1 MKATWY
7 GESAMEAK
15 EIYWL
20 DELSKEYNDIVGK
33 KCANL
38 GELVKLGLRV
48 PYGFALSVKAYEHF
62 MEATGLKDRVHQIV
76 EDAIAT
82 GLDVEQD
89 VAKMMKASAQIRG
102 EIEACPM
109 PPDLAAEIGRYYSG
123 LQKKVAID
131 KVACAV
137 RSSGA
142 VSMPGQMETYL
153 NVVGE
158 EAIIEHVKKV
168 WGSAFT
174 TRAIAF
180 RVQQNMPV
188 SWAPIGVA
196 VIMMIEARC
205 AGVILTVLPNI
216 GDTDRAIVE
225 GNFGLGESVVS
236 GEITPDSFVM
246 HKHEMNIESK
256 SVAEKTKMV
265 VYDTCGTCI
274 CDVSDEL
281 KNQPCLNDAE
291 ILEIVRVAKDVETHF
306 GAPQDMEWAVDK
318 RFPFPESIFWV
329 QARGAKFAKKEEHKD
344 EEYVIDLMLQ
354 LFRK

>member
-7 GESAMEAK
+7 GESAMEVK

-20 DELSKEYNDIVGK
+20 DELSKEYNDLVGK

-38 GELVKLGLRV
+38 GELIRQGLRV

-62 MEATGLKDRVHQIV
+62 MEATGLKEKVSQIV
-76 EDAIAT
+76 EEAVAT

-89 VAKMMKASAQIRG
+89 MGKMIETSAQIRG
-102 EIEACPM
+102 AIEECPM
-109 PPDLAAEIGRYYSG
+109 PPDLAADIGRYYSG
-123 LQKKVAID
+123 LQEKVAID
-131 KVACAV
+131 QVACAV

-153 NVVGE
+153 NVAGE
-158 EAIIEHVKKV
+158 KAIIEHVKKV

-180 RVQQNMPV
+180 RIQQNMPI

-205 AGVILTVLPNI
+205 AGVILTLLPNI

-236 GEITPDSFVM
+236 GDITPDSFVV
-246 HKHEMNIESK
+246 HKHDMIIESK
-256 SVAEKTKMV
+256 SVAAKTKMV
-265 VYDTCGTCI
+265 VYDTCGTRI
-274 CDVSDEL
+274 CDVSEEL
-281 KNQPCLNDAE
+281 KDQPCINDDE
-291 ILEIVRVAKDVETHF
+291 ILEIVRVAKDVETYF
-306 GAPQDMEWAVDK
+306 GVPQDMEWVVDK
-318 RFPFPESIFWV
+318 RFSFPESIFWV
-329 QARGAKFAKKEEHKD
+329 QARGAKFAKKEAHKD

>member
-1 MKATWY
+1 
-7 GESAMEAK
+7 MEVK

-20 DELSKEYNDIVGK
+20 DELSREYNEVVGK

-38 GELVKLGLRV
+38 GELIRLGLRV

-62 MEATGLKDRVHQIV
+62 MEATGLKEKVRQIV
-76 EDAIAT
+76 EEATAT
-82 GLDVEQD
+82 GLDVEHD
-89 VAKMMKASAQIRG
+89 VGKMMETSAQIRG
-102 EIEACPM
+102 AIEGCPM
-109 PPDLAAEIGRYYSG
+109 PPDLAADIKRYYAE
-123 LQKKVAID
+123 LQKKVSID
-131 KVACAV
+131 QVACAV

-153 NVVGE
+153 NISGE
-158 EAIIEHVKKV
+158 DAIIEHVKKV

-180 RVQQNMPV
+180 RIQSQMPI

-196 VIMMIEARC
+196 VIMMIDAKC

-216 GDTDRAIVE
+216 GDLERAIVE

-236 GEITPDSFVM
+236 GEITPDSFVIN
-246 HKHEMNIESK
+246 KEEMCIESRAV
-256 SVAEKTKMV
+256 SEKTKMV
-265 VYDTCGTCI
+265 VYDTCGTCL

-281 KNQPCLNDAE
+281 KSEPCLNDQE
-291 ILEIVRVAKDVETHF
+291 ILEIVRIAKEVEKYF
-306 GAPQDMEWAVDK
+306 DAPQDMEWVVDK
-318 RFPFPESIFWV
+318 RFSFPENLFWV
-329 QARGAKFAKKEEHKD
+329 QARGAKYTKKEEGKD
-344 EEYVIDLMLQ
+344 QEYVIDLMLQ

>member
-1 MKATWY
+1 MDV
-7 GESAMEAK
+7 K

-20 DELSKEYNDIVGK
+20 DELSKEHSEVVGK

-38 GELVKLGLRV
+38 GELIKLGLRV

-62 MEATGLKDRVHQIV
+62 MEATGLKERVRQIV
-76 EDAIAT
+76 EETVAT

-89 VAKMMKASAQIRG
+89 VGKMMAASAQIRG
-102 EIEACPM
+102 AIEGCPM
-109 PPDLAAEIGRYYSG
+109 PPDLSAEIGRYYSG

-131 KVACAV
+131 RVACAV

-153 NVVGE
+153 NIAGE

-180 RVQQNMPV
+180 RIQQNMPV

-196 VIMMIEARC
+196 VIMMIEAKC

-236 GEITPDSFVM
+236 GEITPDVFIV
-246 HKHEMNIESK
+246 HKHEMCIESK
-256 SVAEKTKMV
+256 NVAEKTKMV
-265 VYDTCGTCI
+265 VYDTYGTCV
-274 CDVSDEL
+274 CDVSEEL
-281 KNQPCLNDAE
+281 KNQPCLNDDE
-291 ILEIVRVAKDVETHF
+291 ILEIVRVAKDAETHF

-318 RFPFPESIFWV
+318 RFSFPENIFWV
-329 QARGAKFAKKEEHKD
+329 QARGAKYAKKEAHKD

>member
-1 MKATWY
+1 
-7 GESAMEAK
+7 MEVK

-38 GELVKLGLRV
+38 GELIKLGLRV

-62 MEATGLKDRVHQIV
+62 MEATGLKEKVRRIV
-76 EDAIAT
+76 EDVVAT

-89 VAKMMKASAQIRG
+89 VAKMMSASAQIRG
-102 EIEACPM
+102 AIEESSM
-109 PPDLAAEIGRYYSG
+109 PPDLAAEIRRDYSG

-131 KVACAV
+131 QVACAV

-153 NVVGE
+153 NVAGE

-180 RVQQNMPV
+180 RIQQNMPV

-196 VIMMIEARC
+196 VIMMVEAKC

-216 GDTDRAIVE
+216 GDMDRAIVE

-236 GEITPDSFVM
+236 GEITPDSFVV
-246 HKHEMNIESK
+246 HKHEMTIESK
-256 SVAEKTKMV
+256 TVAEKTKMV

-274 CDVSDEL
+274 SDVSQDLRNE
-281 KNQPCLNDAE
+281 PCLDDSE
-291 ILEIVRVAKDVETHF
+291 ILEIVRVAKEVETHF
-306 GAPQDMEWAVDK
+306 GAPQDMEWVVDK
-318 RFPFPESIFWV
+318 RFSFPESIFWV
-329 QARGAKFAKKEEHKD
+329 QARGAKYKKKEAHKD

>member
-1 MKATWY
+1 
-7 GESAMEAK
+7 MEDAK

-20 DELSKEYNDIVGK
+20 DELCKEYNDVVGK

-38 GELVKLGLRV
+38 GELIKIGLRV

-62 MEATGLKDRVHQIV
+62 MEATGLKERVRAIV
-76 EDAIAT
+76 EGAIAE
-82 GLDVEQD
+82 GLDVERD
-89 VAKMMKASAQIRG
+89 VGRMMEVSARIR
-102 EIEACPM
+102 EAIEGCPM
-109 PPDLAAEIGRYYSG
+109 PPDMAADIGRYYSG
-123 LQKKVAID
+123 LQEKVAID
-131 KVACAV
+131 GVACAV

-153 NVVGE
+153 NVAGE

-168 WGSAFT
+168 WASAFT

-180 RVQQNMPV
+180 RIQQHMDV

-196 VIMMIEARC
+196 VIMMVEAKC

-236 GEITPDSFVM
+236 GDITPDSFVI
-246 HKHEMNIESK
+246 HKGEMRVESK
-256 SVAEKTKMV
+256 SVAKKTKMV
-265 VYDTCGTCI
+265 INDVCGTRI
-274 CDVSDEL
+274 CDVPDAL
-281 KNQPCLNDAE
+281 KNESCLNDHE
-291 ILEIVRVAKDVETHF
+291 ILELVRVAKGVEDHF
-306 GAPQDMEWAVDK
+306 GAPQDMEWVVDE
-318 RFPFPESIFWV
+318 RFTFPHNIFWV
-329 QARGAKFAKKEEHKD
+329 QARGAKFAKKEAGTD
-344 EEYVIDLMLQ
+344 ENYVIDLMLQ

>member
-1 MKATWY
+1 
-7 GESAMEAK
+7 MEQK

-20 DELSKEYNDIVGK
+20 DELSKEYNDVVGK

-38 GELVKLGLRV
+38 GELVSLGLRV

-62 MEATGLKDRVHQIV
+62 MEATGLKEKVRGIV
-76 EDAIAT
+76 EEAMKT
-82 GLDVEQD
+82 GLDLEQD
-89 VAKMMKASAQIRG
+89 VGKMMETSALIRAT
-102 EIEACPM
+102 IEGTPM
-109 PPDLAAEIGRYYSG
+109 PQDLASEIGRHYAT
-123 LQKKVAID
+123 LQKKVGID
-131 KVACAV
+131 NVACAV

-153 NVVGE
+153 NIAGE
-158 EAIIEHVKKV
+158 KAIVEHIKKV

-196 VIMMIEARC
+196 VIMMIEARS
-205 AGVILTVLPNI
+205 AGVILTVLPNN
-216 GDTDRAIVE
+216 GDTERAIVE

-236 GEITPDSFVM
+236 GEITPDSFVV
-246 HKHEMNIESK
+246 HKRDMNIESS

-265 VYDTCGTCI
+265 IYDTAGTCL
-274 CDVSDEL
+274 CDVSDDL
-281 KNQPCLNDAE
+281 KHQPCLEECE
-291 ILEIVRVAKDVETHF
+291 ILEIVRIAKDVEAHF
-306 GAPQDMEWAVDK
+306 GAPQDMEWVVDK
-318 RFPFPESIFWV
+318 RFSFPESIFWV
-329 QARGAKFAKKEEHKD
+329 QARGAKYTKKEAHKD

>member
-1 MKATWY
+1 M
-7 GESAMEAK
+7 MEAK

-20 DELSKEYNDIVGK
+20 DELSRDYNDLVGK

-38 GELVKLGLRV
+38 GELIKIGLRV

-62 MEATGLKDRVHQIV
+62 MEATGLKEKVREVA
-76 EDAIAT
+76 EDALAK
-82 GLDVEQD
+82 GLDVEHD
-89 VAKMMKASAQIRG
+89 VGKMIEVSAQIRG
-102 EIEACPM
+102 AIEGCPM
-109 PPDLAAEIGRYYSG
+109 PPVLAAEIGRYYSE

-131 KVACAV
+131 NVACAV

-153 NVVGE
+153 NITGE
-158 EAIIEHVKKV
+158 EAIIDHVKKV

-180 RVQQNMPV
+180 RIQNQMPI

-196 VIMMIEARC
+196 VIMMIEAKC

-236 GEITPDSFVM
+236 GEVTPDSFVV
-246 HKHEMNIESK
+246 HKQDMCIESK
-256 SVAEKTKMV
+256 AVADKTKMV
-265 VYDTCGTCI
+265 VYDTCGTCT
-274 CDVSDEL
+274 CEVPDEL
-281 KNQPCLNDAE
+281 KKEPCLNDDE
-291 ILEIVRVAKDVETHF
+291 IIEIVRIAKDVENYF
-306 GAPQDMEWAVDK
+306 GAPQDMEWVLDK
-318 RFPFPESIFWV
+318 RFTFPENIFWV
-329 QARGAKFAKKEEHKD
+329 QARGAKYTKKEAQAQKD

>member
-1 MKATWY
+1 
-7 GESAMEAK
+7 MEVK

-20 DELSKEYNDIVGK
+20 DELSKEYNEVVGK

-38 GELVKLGLRV
+38 GELIKLGLRV

-62 MEATGLKDRVHQIV
+62 MEATGLKEKVRQIV
-76 EDAIAT
+76 EEATAT

-89 VAKMMKASAQIRG
+89 VGKMMETSAQIRG
-102 EIEACPM
+102 AIEGCPM
-109 PPDLAAEIGRYYSG
+109 PPDLAADIKRYYAE
-123 LQKKVAID
+123 LQEKVSID
-131 KVACAV
+131 QVACAV

-153 NVVGE
+153 NVSGDD
-158 EAIIEHVKKV
+158 AIIEHVKKV

-180 RVQQNMPV
+180 RIQNQMPV

-196 VIMMIEARC
+196 VIMMIEAKC

-216 GDTDRAIVE
+216 GDLERAIVE

-236 GEITPDSFVM
+236 GEITPDSFVI
-246 HKHEMNIESK
+246 HKEEMCIESR
-256 SVAEKTKMV
+256 SVSEKTKMV
-265 VYDTCGTCI
+265 VYDTCGTCL
-274 CDVSDEL
+274 CDVADEL
-281 KNQPCLNDAE
+281 KREPCVNDQE
-291 ILEIVRVAKDVETHF
+291 ILEIVRIAKEAEKHF
-306 GAPQDMEWAVDK
+306 DAPQDMEWVVDK
-318 RFPFPESIFWV
+318 RFSFPENLFWV
-329 QARGAKFAKKEEHKD
+329 QARGAKYTKKEEGKD
-344 EEYVIDLMLQ
+344 QEYVIDLMLQ